1 METKWFFHRIFEY
14 DHKTAKIMKNIYKI
28 LLALLLIS
36 YLGLNDGFSQNPNYF
51 NSSSVDISPEFN
63 ALIYPNPIVDN
74 RFFVKS
80 DKTIKIVEVINVIGQ
95 SVKRVTNDT
104 NLPYNILVELNNC
117 EPGMYMI
124 KITSEENQTII
135 KKVLLN

>member
-1 METKWFFHRIFEY
+1 MRQ
-14 DHKTAKIMKNIYKI
+14 IYK
-28 LLALLLIS
+28 LLIAS
-36 YLGLNDGFSQNPNYF
+36 VILCYISQYNGFAQNMNSF
-51 NSSSVDISPEFN
+51 NSTSVELTADFD

-95 SVKRVTNDT
+95 SVKRVNNDT
-104 NLPYNILVELNNC
+104 NVPYNILVELNNC

-135 KKVLLN
+135 KKVLLK